1 MSKELVKE
9 AVVRYLIKELQVPEE
24 MIEIDTPLSVYEDG
38 AEGEIDIT
46 VLLEDGEDAVVP
58 LMVVQCLD
66 DEREMTDAVVEKQ
79 IGILEHIDS
88 VTNVG
93 RIILTNGSEMMYAD
107 CVGSNPENEGDIPT
121 YRQMVKAFNN
131 IKNKN

>member
-9 AVVRYLIKELQVPEE
+9 AVIRYLVKELEVPEE

-38 AEGEIDIT
+38 EEGEIDIT

-66 DEREMTDAVVEKQ
+66 DEREMSEAVIEKQ
-79 IGILEHIDS
+79 IQVLEHIDNL
-88 VTNVG
+88 TNVG
-93 RIILTNGSEMMYAD
+93 RIILTNGEEMMYAD
-107 CVGSNPENEGDIPT
+107 WGATDPDNEGEIPT
-121 YRQMVKAFNN
+121 YSQMVKTFQEVQ
-131 IKNKN
+131 NKQ

>member
-9 AVVRYLIKELQVPEE
+9 AVVRYLIKELEVPEE
-24 MIEIDTPLSVYEDG
+24 MIEIDTPLSVYEEG
-38 AEGEIDIT
+38 VEGEIDIT

-66 DEREMTDAVVEKQ
+66 DEREMTDVVVEKQ
-79 IGILEHIDS
+79 IGILEHIDK

-107 CVGSNPENEGDIPT
+107 WGGTDPENEGEIPT
-121 YRQMVKAFNN
+121 YEQMVKAFNRVA
-131 IKNKN
+131 KTK